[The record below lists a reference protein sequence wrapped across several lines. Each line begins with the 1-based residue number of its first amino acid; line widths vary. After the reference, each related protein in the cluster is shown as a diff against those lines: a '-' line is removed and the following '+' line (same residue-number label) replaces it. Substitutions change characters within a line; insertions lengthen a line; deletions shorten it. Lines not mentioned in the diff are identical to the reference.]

1 MADFLFR
8 MTGWVR
14 VQRRFDSGVIG
25 ESWEGFIFLGGF
37 ISTEYMH
44 AYIYAYVYA
53 HVYDCIFSC
62 VCMYILG

>member
-1 MADFLFR
+1 MYNDVLILR
-8 MTGWVR
+8 RNRR
-14 VQRRFDSGVIG
+14 VLGGIF
-25 ESWEGFIFLGGF
+25 FLGGF